1 MTFDRFDVV
10 VTLFPFTDMAQSK
23 PRPVLVLSAAA
34 FNQAHDH
41 VIGAM
46 ITTGAGSRWQSD
58 VDIADLA
65 AAGLNQ
71 PCLLRWK
78 IFTLPVGLVAKRIG
92 RLADGDQQ
100 RVDVAQTGVVG

>member
-10 VTLFPFTDMAQSK
+10 VTLFPFTDMEQSK
-23 PRPVLVLSAAA
+23 PRPVLVLSAAI
-34 FNQAHDH
+34 FNEAHDH
-41 VIGAM
+41 IIGAM
-46 ITTGAGSRWQSD
+46 ITTGAGSRWNSD

-71 PCLLRWK
+71 SCVLRWK

-92 RLADGDQQ
+92 RLADADQQ
-100 RVDVAQTGVVG
+100 RIGIAQRDAIG